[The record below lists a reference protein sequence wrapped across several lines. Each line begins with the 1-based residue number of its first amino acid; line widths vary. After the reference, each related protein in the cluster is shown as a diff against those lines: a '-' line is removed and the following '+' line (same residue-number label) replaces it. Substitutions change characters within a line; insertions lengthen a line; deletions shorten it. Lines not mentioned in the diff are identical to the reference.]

1 MIYLKLFLTFLEI
14 GTVSFG
20 GGYGMIALVRE
31 AVLGNGWLTEE
42 EFLNLIAV
50 SESTP
55 GPIAVNTAT
64 FVGSTQ
70 GGFFGALAATLGVD
84 AFIVQDIGVVLP
96 SFVIILVIAA
106 LIRNFLQYAG
116 VQAFLSGVRPCVV
129 AMILATAVTMGL
141 KSLVQFQRWGD
152 RFTPD
157 WKSLAIFVLLWAV
170 HLFWKKTRKKA
181 PSPMAMIGLSALM
194 GILFFGLA

>member
-1 MIYLKLFLTFLEI
+1 
-14 GTVSFG
+14 
-20 GGYGMIALVRE
+20 MIALVRE

-70 GGFFGALAATLGVD
+70 GGFFGALAATLGV
-84 AFIVQDIGVVLP
+84 VLP

-116 VQAFLSGVRPCVV
+116 VQAFLSGV
-129 AMILATAVTMGL
+129 
-141 KSLVQFQRWGD
+141 
-152 RFTPD
+152 
-157 WKSLAIFVLLWAV
+157 
-170 HLFWKKTRKKA
+170 
-181 PSPMAMIGLSALM
+181 
-194 GILFFGLA
+194 

>member
-31 AVLGNGWLTEE
+31 AVLGNSWLTEE

-55 GPIAVNTAT
+55 GPIAINTAT

-70 GGFFGALAATLGVD
+70 GGFFGALAVCGTPGAFCATL
-84 AFIVQDIGVVLP
+84 GVVLP

-157 WKSLAIFVLLWAV
+157 WESLAIFVLLWAV

>member
-31 AVLGNGWLTEE
+31 AVLGNSWLTEE

-70 GGFFGALAATLGVD
+70 GGFFGALAATLGV
-84 AFIVQDIGVVLP
+84 VLP
-96 SFVIILVIAA
+96 SFGIIYLISLGIKQFMEIRAVQSAFKGVQVAVAILILRASVKLIAKLPGSFAARAA
-106 LIRNFLQYAG
+106 LIVSTALALLISFDVLPIST
-116 VQAFLSGVRPCVV
+116 LWL
-129 AMILATAVTMGL
+129 ILGGAV
-141 KSLVQFQRWGD
+141 
-152 RFTPD
+152 
-157 WKSLAIFVLLWAV
+157 
-170 HLFWKKTRKKA
+170 
-181 PSPMAMIGLSALM
+181 
-194 GILFFGLA
+194 FGLAAMGGKGEKEDA

>member
-31 AVLGNGWLTEE
+31 AVLGNSWLTEE

-55 GPIAVNTAT
+55 GPIAINTAT

-70 GGFFGALAATLGVD
+70 GGFFGAMASTL
-84 AFIVQDIGVVLP
+84 GVVLP

-152 RFTPD
+152 SFAPD
-157 WKSLAIFVLLWAV
+157 WKSLTIFALLWAV
-170 HLFWKKTRKKA
+170 HLFWKKKRKKA

>member
-1 MIYLKLFLTFLEI
+1 MLPILQ
-14 GTVSFG
+14 
-20 GGYGMIALVRE
+20 RE
-31 AVLGNGWLTEE
+31 VVETRGWTTEE
-42 EFLNLIAV
+42 ELADYFAIGQC
-50 SESTP
+50 TP
-55 GPIAVNTAT
+55 GIIAVNTAT

-70 GGFFGALAATLGVD
+70 GGFFGALAATL
-84 AFIVQDIGVVLP
+84 GVVLP

-141 KSLVQFQRWGD
+141 KSLVQFQCWGD
-152 RFTPD
+152 SFAPD
-157 WKSLAIFVLLWAV
+157 WKSLTIFALLWAV